1 MEFHVGLCE
10 TMLYFLQTIQDL
22 LKQSRAGKFISED
35 AIPPPVAVSGSAAS
49 ADVVPRQS
57 PSHPQTVPS
66 VTAAA
71 VHHQGPAPV
80 SIEIP
85 RPSVITGAGQAD
97 AMPPVP
103 KPKPRTSVQSAVEQP
118 AGSGPVPGS
127 GINVAKAAVTA
138 PPVQLRT
145 GPSSD
150 QPADSGNLMDY
161 YF

>member
-1 MEFHVGLCE
+1 MLIFLCE
-10 TMLYFLQTIQDL
+10 YVLCFLQTIQDL

-35 AIPPPVAVSGSAAS
+35 AIPPTVAVSVSAAS

-66 VTAAA
+66 VAAAA
-71 VHHQGPAPV
+71 VHHPGPAPV

-103 KPKPRTSVQSAVEQP
+103 KPRTSIQSAVEQP
-118 AGSGPVPGS
+118 ASSGPVPGS
-127 GINVAKAAVTA
+127 GINVAKTAVHA

-145 GPSSD
+145 APSSD
-150 QPADSGNLMDY
+150 QPADSGNLIDY